1 MKFTSETAREQSL
14 KAKGKKTPKEREEY
28 IQFFVDKLCSG
39 YGCRKAEEAFKEK
52 FNIHTDETSHRYLKK
67 AKERIKEVGNEN
79 IEEAKSIMRERLTDI
94 YEKAYESKNYK
105 VALQTLKQIAELDGL
120 DAPTKTE
127 LNIETNAEFNFE

>member
-28 IQFFVDKLCSG
+28 IRFYIEKLSSG
-39 YGCRKAEEAFKEK
+39 YGRRKAVDTFKEV
-52 FNIHTDETSHRYLKK
+52 FNVNNEETAQRYYNK
-67 AKERIKEVGNEN
+67 AIERFKQVGNE
-79 IEEAKSIMRERLTDI
+79 EAAAAKAIMRERLTDI

-105 VALQTLKQIAELDGL
+105 IALQTLKQIAELDGL